1 MANSDIEKTKIPSK
15 NLFPVVGIGAS
26 AGGLDAFKK
35 LIGAIAEDSGMAYI
49 LVQHLHPEHKS
60 NLAEIL
66 QRHAKIPVIEIK
78 DNVHVEPDKIYV
90 IPSNKTLVATDG
102 ILQLS
107 PRPEGS
113 QQFLSVDI
121 LFSSLAEVH
130 RDHSIGVVLSGTGAD
145 GSSGLK
151 DIKDNGGLTIA
162 QDPETAAYTGM
173 PQHAIDA
180 DIVDFTLA
188 PEQIPDKLLEIKQ
201 TYKEPVENDK
211 KDEEQETN
219 EQFKKIIML
228 LKVKVGVDFSFYK
241 QTTVRR
247 RILRRMVLLN
257 QENIAD
263 YLDYVRNDKAELNIL
278 FYDLLIPVT
287 FFFRDAEMFDTLCET
302 IFPDLLKNK
311 SLTNPF
317 RIWVAGCSTGQ
328 EAYSMAMCLHEFFGD
343 KIADVK
349 IQVFATDLSEISVK
363 KARLGLYSK
372 KETEGVSEVRLA
384 RFFHK
389 TNGDY
394 QIKKTVRDMCVF
406 AVHNFLKDPPFAN
419 LDLISCRN
427 VLIYLE
433 PFLQKKAF
441 NMFHYALN
449 ANGTLLLGK
458 SETIGNSSELFT
470 TEGKGDKFFTRKPTH
485 GKFRNLLSE
494 PNERTQNQNIFA
506 KRNDEKSTDFQ
517 KSADDLLLAQY
528 TPVGVVVNDQFDIV
542 QFRGLTGEFLEPSPG
557 KASLNVLKMAKDGLG
572 FEIRNALQKAKQTSN
587 AFIKNGIGIN
597 GGKNFVSIEVVQLRN
612 TIDVYFLILFKNEAS
627 AVQTVG
633 AAGVELRTRADSIR
647 IEQLEKELLQLR
659 EDMRSITEEQ
669 EAANEE
675 LQSSNEELLSGS
687 EELQSLNEELETSKE
702 ELQSTNEELIT
713 VNQELYDRNE
723 EIDQSRKFAESILSV
738 LHEPLLL
745 LDTKF
750 RIKSANASFYKMY
763 QLTESEAVGKIIF
776 DLQDKVWNHPDLRQE
791 FAAMANNRDK
801 KREVEIALTF
811 PVTGERTICFNM
823 QTINRDSGEQLIL
836 LALDDITERKSV
848 EKLNIDRANELSKEH
863 EKLHNFLME
872 SPALF
877 AILNGPDHVF
887 EFANTMYHDFTGIKD
902 LIGKSVVEVMPEL
915 KDQGFIKLLDD
926 VYKTGKSFTANEVP
940 IFLATGNEK
949 TENTFINFRDQAIQ
963 DENGKVTGILVF
975 AYDVTEL
982 VAARKQL
989 ESNAA
994 MIHDLYMNAPAF
1006 LCTFRGPEHIYELVN
1021 PSYQKIFGN
1030 RELVGKRVIDALPE
1044 LEGQVFKK
1052 ILDNVYDSGEIYV
1065 GIEMPGMFSRDVGLE
1080 PEECWFNLSYQP
1092 IYDGAKKITGILVFG
1107 YEVTEEVKGK
1117 KLQEESAKRF
1127 QIMADAMPQ
1136 KMWMADADGNVN
1148 YFNSAWL
1155 SYTKKTFDEL
1165 KDIGWETIIHPDD
1178 VEAYHT
1184 NWQHCLKTGEDF
1196 LIEQRFLQHDGYYR
1210 WQLSKALAQK
1220 DGNGVVT
1227 AWIGIHADINDQKM
1241 KLQEKDEFIS
1251 IASHEMK
1258 TPLTTAKGFLQLLE
1272 STIDKQNSTAN
1283 LYAEKAI
1290 NSIERLSELV
1300 SELLDVSKI
1309 QYGKLNYTIREFNF
1323 EGLIEDTVESV
1334 QLSTPKHTIVKTGS
1348 AGNVTGDKNRLQQV
1362 IINLLTNAVKYSP
1375 NAKEVFIDVKEKNGE
1390 ILVAVK
1396 DTGLGISEQNL
1407 DKIFDKYFR
1416 VEEHAIEFQG
1426 LGIGLYISHEIILRH
1441 QGKLWV
1447 ESVVG
1452 EGSTFYFTLPLQ
1464 NDKI

>member
-1 MANSDIEKTKIPSK
+1 MANSNIEKTKIPSK

-35 LIGAIAEDSGMAYI
+35 LIGAITENSGMAYI
-49 LVQHLHPEHKS
+49 LVQHLHPGHKS
-60 NLAEIL
+60 DLAEIL
-66 QRHAKIPVIEIK
+66 QRHARIPVEEIK
-78 DNVHVEPDKIYV
+78 DNVVVEPNKIYV
-90 IPSNKTLVATDG
+90 IPSNQTLVATDG

-107 PRPEGS
+107 PRPEGN

-130 RDHSIGVVLSGTGAD
+130 RDHSIGIVLSGTGAD
-145 GSSGLK
+145 GSTGLK

-173 PQHAIDA
+173 PQNAIDA
-180 DIVDFTLA
+180 DIIDFTLA
-188 PEQIPDKLLEIKQ
+188 PELIPDKLLQIKQ
-201 TYKEPVENDK
+201 SYGEPVEDDK

-219 EQFKKIIML
+219 EQFKKIVML

-263 YLDYVRNDKAELNIL
+263 YLDYLRNDKAELNTL
-278 FYDLLIPVT
+278 FFDLLIPVT

-302 IFPDLLKNK
+302 IFHDLLKHK
-311 SLTNPF
+311 SLTNPL

-328 EAYSMAMCLHEFFGD
+328 EAYSMAICLHEFLGD
-343 KIADVK
+343 KRADVK
-349 IQVFATDLSEISVK
+349 IQIFATDLSEISVK
-363 KARLGLYSK
+363 KARIGLYSK
-372 KETEGVSEVRLA
+372 KETEGVSEGRLA

-427 VLIYLE
+427 VLIYLK

-441 NMFHYALN
+441 SMFHYALN

-458 SETIGNSSELFT
+458 SETIGNSSELFAT
-470 TEGKGDKFFTRKPTH
+470 DGKGDKFFTRKPTP

-494 PNERTQNQNIFA
+494 PNEKILNQTIFA

-557 KASLNVLKMAKDGLG
+557 KASLNVLRMAKEGLA
-572 FEIRNALQKAKQTSN
+572 FEIRNALQKAKMTGN
-587 AFIKNGIGIN
+587 AFSKNGIGIN
-597 GGKNFVSIEVVQLRN
+597 GGKNFVSVEVVQLRN
-612 TIDVYFLILFKNEAS
+612 TIDVYFLILFKNDTS
-627 AVQTVG
+627 V
-633 AAGVELRTRADSIR
+633 LRTLGNAGEGMRTNADSIR
-647 IEQLEKELLQLR
+647 IDQLEKELLQLR

-713 VNQELYDRNE
+713 VNQELYDRND
-723 EIDQSRKFAESILSV
+723 EIDQSRKFAESILAV

-750 RIKSANASFYKMY
+750 RIKRANASFYRMY
-763 QLTESEAVGKIIF
+763 KLTESEVKGKILF
-776 DLQDKVWNHPDLRQE
+776 ELQEKIWDHPDLRHE
-791 FAAMANNRDK
+791 FAELANNIHK
-801 KREVEIALTF
+801 KRELEIALTF
-811 PVTGERTICFNM
+811 PKRGERHLCFNM

-836 LALDDITERKSV
+836 LAFEDITERKNI
-848 EKLNIDRANELSKEH
+848 EKLNVNRANAVLKEH
-863 EKLHNFLME
+863 EKLHHFLMD

-877 AILNGPDHVF
+877 AILKGPNHVF
-887 EFANTMYHDFTGIKD
+887 EFANTMYHEFTGNKD
-902 LIGKSVVEVMPEL
+902 LIGKAIVDAMPEL
-915 KDQGFIKLLDD
+915 SEQGFIKLLDD
-926 VYKTGKSFTANEVP
+926 VFRTGINYLAKEKPLFLKTGNV
-940 IFLATGNEK
+940 K
-949 TENTFINFRDQAIQ
+949 TDNTFLNFSYQATKDDQGVI
-963 DENGKVTGILVF
+963 DGILVF

-982 VAARKQL
+982 VNGRKLL

-1006 LCTFRGPEHIYELVN
+1006 LCTFRGPDHIYELVN

-1030 RELVGKRVIDALPE
+1030 RELVGKKVMEAIPE
-1044 LEGQVFKK
+1044 LEGQVFNK
-1052 ILDNVYDSGEIYV
+1052 ILDNVYATGEIYV
-1065 GIEMPGMFSRDVGLE
+1065 GIEVRGIFSRDVGLE

-1092 IYDGAKKITGILVFG
+1092 IYDVDKKITGILVFG

-1117 KLQEESAKRF
+1117 KLQEESAERF
-1127 QIMADAMPQ
+1127 QMMADAMPQ
-1136 KMWMADADGNVN
+1136 KMWIADGDGNIN
-1148 YFNSAWL
+1148 YFNTAWL
-1155 SYTKKTFDEL
+1155 SYTKKTFNEL
-1165 KDIGWETIIHPDD
+1165 KNIGWETIIHPDD
-1178 VEAYHT
+1178 IEDYHT

-1196 LIEQRFLQHDGYYR
+1196 LIEQRFLQHDGSFR

-1220 DGNGVVT
+1220 DGNGNVI
-1227 AWIGIHADINDQKM
+1227 AWIGIHADIEYQKM
-1241 KLQEKDEFIS
+1241 KQQEKDEFIS

-1272 STIDKQNSTAN
+1272 STIDKDNTVAN
-1283 LYAEKAI
+1283 LYAEKAS
-1290 NSIERLSELV
+1290 NSIKRLSELV
-1300 SELLDVSKI
+1300 AELLDVSKI
-1309 QYGKLNYTIREFNF
+1309 QYGKLNYTIEEFNF
-1323 EGLIEDTVESV
+1323 NGLIEDTVESV

-1348 AGNVTGDKNRLQQV
+1348 TGNFTGDKNRLQQV
-1362 IINLLTNAVKYSP
+1362 IINLLTNAVKYSL
-1375 NAKEVFIDVKEKNGE
+1375 NAKEVFIDVKEKDGE

-1396 DTGLGISEQNL
+1396 DGGLGISKQNL

-1426 LGIGLYISHEIILRH
+1426 LGIGLYISHEIIVRH
-1441 QGKLWV
+1441 HGKLWV

-1452 EGSTFYFTLPLQ
+1452 EGSTFYFTLPL
-1464 NDKI
+1464 